1 MNSELRRNLLLLV
14 LMALLGFLAYRSFD
28 WLRDSAAGEAFGIP
42 GRRVDVS
49 SQLGTKV
56 VELRTGDLAP
66 NTGELTIGRDP
77 WRYGQPPR
85 PEPTPTPA
93 PVAVAT
99 PAPTPVPTAV
109 APNPEAN
116 RPRPPA
122 IDVKYIG
129 SFGPESRRIA
139 VFIDGETVI
148 NALRGEV
155 VKGKFEVHSIGYE
168 SVDLAFVGFPD
179 EPPQRLPLDG
189 AEAK

>member
-1 MNSELRRNLLLLV
+1 MNSELRRNLLLLALVV
-14 LMALLGFLAYRSFD
+14 LLAFLAFRSFG

-49 SQLGTKV
+49 SQLGTRV
-56 VELRTGDLAP
+56 VELRTDDLAP
-66 NTGELTIGRDP
+66 EGGELTIGRDP
-77 WRYGQPPR
+77 WRYGQRER
-85 PEPTPTPA
+85 PQPTPMPT

-99 PAPTPVPTAV
+99 PVPTPVPVAV
-109 APNPEAN
+109 TPDPEAN

-139 VFIDGETVI
+139 VFVDGETVI
-148 NALRGEV
+148 NALEGEV
-155 VKGKFEVHSIGYE
+155 VKGLFEVHSIGYE

-189 AEAK
+189 AGAR